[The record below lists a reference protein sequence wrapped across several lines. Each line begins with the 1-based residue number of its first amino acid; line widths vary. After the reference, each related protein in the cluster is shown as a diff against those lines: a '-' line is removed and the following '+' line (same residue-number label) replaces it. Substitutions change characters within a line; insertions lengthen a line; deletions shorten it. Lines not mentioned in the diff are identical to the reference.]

1 MFQSTLCSDIF
12 LLIEIS
18 GILSSFEDAQCAHC
32 GPGECICEYLLQPW
46 SLAVLVRWAV
56 QSSMYIIVNATTIT
70 TYFGAQDESLS
81 KTTSPLTYS
90 VTCCHLE
97 SCIWPKNVYKLAVAA
112 YPPCPTSWTCGF
124 QSQTH
129 TQTNETMQ
137 PDFGLFSIFSREIL
151 DFSEAHW
158 IFSSSSYLVGY
169 HTTGEGKKVLV
180 LQAFFFSTG
189 ETILLEWWD

>member
-1 MFQSTLCSDIF
+1 MCAHLGKWEMVFRSQAWNFFFAPNEVLQMFQSTLCSDIF

-56 QSSMYIIVNATTIT
+56 QSSMYITVNATTIT
-70 TYFGAQDESLS
+70 TYFGAQDESPS
-81 KTTSPLTYS
+81 KTTSPLPYS

-129 TQTNETMQ
+129 NTNKWNHATWLQ
-137 PDFGLFSIFSREIL
+137 SLFNI
-151 DFSEAHW
+151 
-158 IFSSSSYLVGY
+158 
-169 HTTGEGKKVLV
+169 
-180 LQAFFFSTG
+180 Q
-189 ETILLEWWD
+189 